1 MSGWEGFWQAPDRDV
16 IAVVLGTAVGLISR
30 ILLLR
35 SDYRQYPAYPHGR
48 LIHLSLGLIAGAL
61 GALAVPALMAEE
73 YTAITFLSLAA
84 QQFREVRNMERNT
97 LRAIDGQEL
106 VPRGDSYIEGIAVV
120 FEGRNYV
127 VMLAAFFV
135 SLLSVWIGWWA
146 GVAAGAAILPATRLL
161 MRGRR
166 VADIADISFAP
177 VRMDGAG
184 VYVGDIYMVN
194 VGLEADRELIGRA
207 GIGLVL
213 VPKDDDARVTLAH
226 AGQRQAILY
235 DLSARLGVY
244 RDEGEP
250 ALLPQAKLDLATGRV
265 GVLALVRE
273 RDRDK
278 VLTAVRNVPLLEAA
292 VRHPARANRKRKEHG
307 RWEKSS
313 PS

>member
-1 MSGWEGFWQAPDRDV
+1 MSGWESFWQAADRDV
-16 IAVVLGTAVGLISR
+16 IAVVLGTAVGVIAR
-30 ILLLR
+30 VLLLR

-97 LRAIDGQEL
+97 LKAVDGQEL

-127 VMLAAFFV
+127 VMLASFFV
-135 SLLSVWIGWWA
+135 SLLSVWLGLWA
-146 GVAAGAAILPATRLL
+146 GLAAGAAILPATRLL

-177 VRMDGAG
+177 VRVEDAG
-184 VYVGDIYMVN
+184 VYVGDIYMMN
-194 VGLEADRELIGRA
+194 VGLPADRDLIVRA
-207 GIGLVL
+207 GVGVVL
-213 VPKDDDARVTLAH
+213 SPKNGDARVTLAH
-226 AGQRQAILY
+226 VGQRQAILY
-235 DLSARLGVY
+235 DLSARLGVF

-250 ALLPQAKLDLATGRV
+250 ALVPMAKLELSTGRV
-265 GVLALVRE
+265 GVLALARE
-273 RDRDK
+273 QDRDK
-278 VLTAVRNVPLLEAA
+278 VLDAVRNVPLLEAA
-292 VRHPARANRKRKEHG
+292 VRHPVRANRKGKE
-307 RWEKSS
+307 RSD
-313 PS
+313 